1 MKVEERFLNY
11 VSFGTN
17 SDEYSDSCPST
28 MCQKDLTAYLE
39 EEMKKVGLT
48 GVKNDGTGYVYGI
61 LPASEGCEDLTPIG
75 FVAHIDTSQ
84 AVPGD
89 GIKPRV
95 IEYQG
100 GDIELGNGVVTTRKV
115 FPQLDFYK
123 GQHLIITDG
132 TTLLGADDKAGIAE
146 IMTAVEYLIAHPE
159 VKHGTIYVCF
169 NPDEEIG
176 RGMERVDLSY
186 FKPEDAYTVD
196 GGRLGELE
204 YECFNAAAVRVF
216 FKGVSI
222 HPGSSK
228 NKMKNAILVANEYIN
243 MLPPAETP
251 SHTEMYEGFYHVNN
265 LQITTSGGRLV
276 MIVRDHDRAKFEA
289 RKQYVMRIEEFL
301 NKKYGEGTVTTE
313 MSDTYY
319 NMREKLEDK
328 MYIVE
333 KAENAM
339 RELGIEPISVPIRGG
354 TDGAA
359 LSFMGL
365 PTPNLSTGC
374 ENCHG
379 VHEFV
384 AIESMEKMVEVIVK
398 IAAAK

>member
-1 MKVEERFLNY
+1 MRVEERFLKY

-17 SDEYSDSCPST
+17 SDENSASCPST
-28 MCQKDLTAYLE
+28 MCQKELTAYLE
-39 EEMKKVGLT
+39 EEMKAVGLS

-61 LPASEGCEDLTPIG
+61 LPASKGCEDRTPIG
-75 FVAHIDTSQ
+75 FVAHIDTSGE
-84 AVPGD
+84 VPGD
-89 GIKPRV
+89 NIKPRV
-95 IEYQG
+95 IEYEG
-100 GDIELGNGVVTTRKV
+100 GDIDLGGGVVTTRKV
-115 FPQLDFYK
+115 FPYLDLYK

-146 IMTAVEYLIAHPE
+146 IMTAIEDLIAHPE
-159 VKHGTIYVCF
+159 IEHGTIYVCF

-186 FKPEDAYTVD
+186 FKPEYAYTVD

-204 YECFNAAAVRVF
+204 YECFNAAAAKIHI
-216 FKGVSI
+216 KGVSI

-228 NKMKNAILVANEYIN
+228 NKMKNAVLIANEYIN
-243 MLPPAETP
+243 MLPPAETQ

-265 LQITTSGGRLV
+265 VEASTIGAKLV
-276 MIVRDHDRAKFEA
+276 MIIRDHDRTKFEA
-289 RKQYVMRIEEFL
+289 RKEFVLGIGEYL

-313 MSDTYY
+313 LSDTYY

-333 KAENAM
+333 KAEKAM

-365 PTPNLSTGC
+365 PCPNLSTGG

-384 AIESMEKMVEVIVK
+384 AIESMEKMVEVIKK
-398 IAAAK
+398 IAQG